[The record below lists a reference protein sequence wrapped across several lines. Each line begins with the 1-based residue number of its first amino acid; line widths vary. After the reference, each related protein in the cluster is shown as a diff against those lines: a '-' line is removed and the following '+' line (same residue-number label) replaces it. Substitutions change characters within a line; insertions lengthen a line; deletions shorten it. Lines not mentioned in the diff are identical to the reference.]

1 LSKEKKLH
9 SIKGQ
14 MNRAINHKSFFDFV
28 YVFALIVLTVGGQ
41 LVLKLPVTKAGAFPQ
56 SFPKRALF
64 LLPRETATMAKM
76 FGVWLIMTG
85 NHHCRPSVRFG
96 FNIH

>member
-28 YVFALIVLTVGGQ
+28 YVFAVSALTVGGQ
-41 LVLKLPVTKAGAFPQ
+41 LVLKLPVTKAGASPQ

-64 LLPRETATMAKM
+64 LLFRETATMTKM
-76 FGVWLIMTG
+76 FGVLQIITG
-85 NHHCRPSVRFG
+85 DHHCGPSVRFG

>member
-28 YVFALIVLTVGGQ
+28 YVLAVIALAVGEQ
-41 LVLKLPVTKAGAFPQ
+41 LVLKLPVTKAGAFPE

-64 LLPRETATMAKM
+64 LLFREAATMAKM
-76 FGVWLIMTG
+76 FGVLLIITG
-85 NHHCRPSVRFG
+85 DHHWGPGVRFG